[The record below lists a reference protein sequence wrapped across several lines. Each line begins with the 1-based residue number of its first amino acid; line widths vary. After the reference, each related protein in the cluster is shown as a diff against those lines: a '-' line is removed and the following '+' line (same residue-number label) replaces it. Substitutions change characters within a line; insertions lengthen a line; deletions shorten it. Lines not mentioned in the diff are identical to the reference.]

1 MPLPLPPSLLTR
13 LRSDETSLASA
24 LASGSDSA
32 SLSSARSLA
41 SRRLLLLTPKALD
54 AVESVLD
61 TADPKNRLAAATLVL
76 SKSPATSTDL
86 APGTQS
92 LPDAVLKTLS
102 SALLSL
108 ASAFNTSLQTVQA
121 SPAPLQPQSV
131 DIVDVEPLPEEPHV
145 TSEPLPIL
153 NLPDP
158 DPSSEMTS
166 SGMKTRP
173 SSSPSPKKP
182 ASKKSPSKPK
192 SSSKAKSSPARS
204 ARGSRSR

>member
-1 MPLPLPPSLLTR
+1 MSASFRMSLV
-13 LRSDETSLASA
+13 S
-24 LASGSDSA
+24 

-54 AVESVLD
+54 TIDRVLD
-61 TADPKNRLAAATLVL
+61 SSDAKNSLAAATLVL

-108 ASAFNTSLQTVQA
+108 ASAFNTSLQNPIQA
-121 SPAPLQPQSV
+121 SSAPPSPPLQPQSV

-145 TSEPLPIL
+145 TSDPLPIL

-166 SGMKTRP
+166 SGIQTKP
-173 SSSPSPKKP
+173 SSSAKKP
-182 ASKKSPSKPK
+182 ASKKPPSKPK